1 MYADPALIRKN
12 FVKLSLSDREAAL
25 IDAMC
30 AYTGE
35 QKATLLRDM
44 VLKQAEM
51 VLHSANSAFPATEMR
66 STNSGLLAA

>member
-51 VLHSANSAFPATEMR
+51 VLHSANSAFDATEMR
-66 STNSGLLAA
+66 ATNAGLLAA